1 MQLNYFLFTD
11 DMPAGQTPH
20 TVILFAHNDLVDTVS
35 PGDRVTVTGI
45 YRAQPIQVNPRMRN
59 IRSVYK
65 THIDVLHFRK
75 VDQKRLYEEEDG

>member
-1 MQLNYFLFTD
+1 
-11 DMPAGQTPH
+11 MPAGQTPH
-20 TVILFAHNDLVDTVS
+20 TIILLAHNDLVDAVH
-35 PGDRVTVTGI
+35 PGDRITVTGI

-75 VDQKRLYEEEDG
+75 VDSKRLYEQEEGY